1 MKHLAK
7 HRSKISLPLYAV
19 HGTKDAVTS
28 LDVSVAAS
36 RLRAGSTAWA
46 PSNLWRNK
54 LPQTSGKCISR
65 AHSRVG

>member
-28 LDVSVAAS
+28 LDVSAAAS
-36 RLRAGSTAWA
+36 ML
-46 PSNLWRNK
+46 
-54 LPQTSGKCISR
+54 Q
-65 AHSRVG
+65 